1 MPEIQLNG
9 KTIATQ
15 TGTNEPVLKNNVVM
29 ESGFSIPSGVINS
42 ALSGATFPAG
52 HVVQVKYY
60 ENDNPVTA
68 QTTDNGLEQWYDL
81 VVNAS
86 IIPINPLSKIL
97 VSCSASGAG
106 VGTNYDIS
114 YRLLRS
120 INGSSYTPIGGNM
133 DPSNFALANYVLMTG
148 AGSGEAPYTVS
159 NRYLDSPNTEYEIIY
174 KLQLASGENSTVYGN
189 RAYSTNNSR
198 MWSNAGNSTI
208 TLMEITNG

>member
-1 MPEIQLNG
+1 MSGSITVGG
-9 KTIATQ
+9 KILASHD
-15 TGTNEPVLKNNVVM
+15 NV
-29 ESGFSIPSGVINS
+29 SGKLSMSGDVV
-42 ALSGATFPAG
+42 FPAG

-68 QTTDNGLEQWYDL
+68 ETTNTTIEQWYDL

-106 VGTNYDIS
+106 PSTGYEIS

-133 DPSNFALANYVLMTG
+133 DPNNLALSNYILMTG
-148 AGSGEAPYTVS
+148 AGSGEGPYTVS

-174 KLQLASGENSTVYGN
+174 KLQLASGEVSTVYGN
-189 RAYSTNNSR
+189 RAYSTNSIA